1 MRQGVSGQSYDKSR
15 HTRAGVYTRVG
26 TRTGVNAHT
35 LNAKS
40 VDFDGLDLKDFVFE
54 QPRSKSFGC

>member
-1 MRQGVSGQSYDKSR
+1 MRQGVSGQSYDKSQ
-15 HTRAGVYTRVG
+15 HTGAGYTRVG

-40 VDFDGLDLKDFVFE
+40 
-54 QPRSKSFGC
+54 FGF